1 MRVRC
6 LGSTVSHAGSRIPH
20 FLRSVFWG
28 PQVWLKHAQYSH
40 GFQLACAIREQINIR
55 HAVRGQVERI
65 LSGVRRLV
73 GVRSMLQQD
82 RNDVGGTII
91 TAAVIS
97 AVSPPDTVAFTW
109 APSRSSAVTE
119 LRLILMNRVHQ
130 NGPAVHAGRS
140 VRITAPF

>member
-82 RNDVGGTII
+82 PNDVGGTITGGHHQRRL
-91 TAAVIS
+91 TARHRCIHVGAV
-97 AVSPPDTVAFTW
+97 F
-109 APSRSSAVTE
+109 SSAATD
-119 LRLILMNRVHQ
+119 
-130 NGPAVHAGRS
+130 
-140 VRITAPF
+140 